1 MTRARHKHTNTR
13 SRVAGEW
20 KDDKRNGS
28 GTYYWLD
35 GRKYEGK
42 WRNGDYH
49 GWGVYS
55 WPDGRR
61 YEVPVVRCVV

>member
-1 MTRARHKHTNTR
+1 M
-13 SRVAGEW
+13 VGEW

-61 YEVPVVRCVV
+61 YEVPGPK